1 MGSRL
6 NIGIYIGP
14 NDLDIAAWLNMLQEN
29 GLSRA
34 TWIRGLICAHS
45 LGRPLM
51 IGCISTNPPEPA
63 KPEPKHANGQLLFGV
78 GDSQAAKKEQ
88 YSYGWQ
94 VRGPNREFIVGSI
107 ANVSISKNSVLPILD
122 EVWANGHA
130 VATFVKSLIRQNLAY
145 ASTPIPPSA
154 DELRATFT
162 EFNIKQ
168 SKVKVPERVERKRQ
182 KPGRRPADLAQN
194 RNPTPPQQKVALAPA
209 EPPHE
214 KKKNPLLSLV

>member
-51 IGCISTNPPEPA
+51 IGCISTNPPEPT
-63 KPEPKHANGQLLFGV
+63 KPEPKPANGQLLFGV
-78 GDSQAAKKEQ
+78 GDSQAARKER

-145 ASTPIPPSA
+145 ASTPIPHSA

-168 SKVKVPERVERKRQ
+168 SKVKVPEREEMNRQ
-182 KPGRRPADLAQN
+182 KPGRRPADLAQS
-194 RNPTPPQQKVALAPA
+194 RNQIPARQEAKPPA

-214 KKKNPLLSLV
+214 KKKNPLLCLV

>member
-1 MGSRL
+1 MLFRS
-6 NIGIYIGP
+6 
-14 NDLDIAAWLNMLQEN
+14 DLDIAAWLNMLQEN

-51 IGCISTNPPEPA
+51 IGCISTNPPEPT
-63 KPEPKHANGQLLFGV
+63 KPEPKPANGQLLFGV
-78 GDSQAAKKEQ
+78 GDSQAARKER

-145 ASTPIPPSA
+145 ASTPVPPSA

-168 SKVKVPERVERKRQ
+168 SKVKVPERVERNRQ
-182 KPGRRPADLAQN
+182 KPGRRPADLAQS
-194 RNPTPPQQKVALAPA
+194 RNQIPARQEAKPPA

-214 KKKNPLLSLV
+214 KKKNPLLCLV

>member
-51 IGCISTNPPEPA
+51 IGCISTNPPEPT
-63 KPEPKHANGQLLFGV
+63 KPEPKPANGQLLFGV
-78 GDSQAAKKEQ
+78 GDSQAARKER

-107 ANVSISKNSVLPILD
+107 ANVSHSGRGLGKRSRRCHLR
-122 EVWANGHA
+122 EVPDSPEPG
-130 VATFVKSLIRQNLAY
+130 LRQH
-145 ASTPIPPSA
+145 SRSA
-154 DELRATFT
+154 LCR
-162 EFNIKQ
+162 
-168 SKVKVPERVERKRQ
+168 
-182 KPGRRPADLAQN
+182 
-194 RNPTPPQQKVALAPA
+194 
-209 EPPHE
+209 
-214 KKKNPLLSLV
+214 